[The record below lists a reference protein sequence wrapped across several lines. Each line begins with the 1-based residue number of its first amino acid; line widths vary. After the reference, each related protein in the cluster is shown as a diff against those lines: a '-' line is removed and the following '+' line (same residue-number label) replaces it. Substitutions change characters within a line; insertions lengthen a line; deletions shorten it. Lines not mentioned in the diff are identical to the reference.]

1 MAEQEVRR
9 KGIVIKKAIEEK
21 SLSMPQ
27 GFTDPEELYK
37 KLIETVYEYRPGT
50 DISMIEKAY
59 RLANDMHKDQKRKSG
74 EPYIIHP
81 LCVAITLAELEL
93 DKETIVAGIL
103 HDVVEDTDFTME
115 DVAKEFSDEIALLVD
130 GVTKLTQLNY
140 VFS

>member
-9 KGIVIKKAIEEK
+9 KGIVIKKPIEEK
-21 SLSMPQ
+21 SLSMPM

-59 RLANDMHKDQKRKSG
+59 RLACSLHEGQLRKSG

-81 LCVAITLAELEL
+81 ICVAIILAELEL

-103 HDVVEDTDFTME
+103 HDVVEDTAYSLE
-115 DVAKEFSDEIALLVD
+115 DLTREFNEEIALW
-130 GVTKLTQLNY
+130 LTVLP
-140 VFS
+140 S